1 MKSVLP
7 VLAAVAMSACWL
19 QDCAATTYVTREEM
33 AAHAERV
40 AKWTALDGEWEGGL
54 TFASVADGVANEP
67 LYLRLGFSDRSVSV
81 STRKKESASW
91 TVIGTYTLTSANKEH
106 AVIFVDST
114 SARPPG
120 RYVAVFLRVDE
131 NSATAIF
138 SREEKA
144 PGNPQAVMPVDNR
157 SGVVRRSAKP
167 PADVSGQSPGQ
178 PPK

>member
-19 QDCAATTYVTREEM
+19 QDCAATTDVTREEM

-67 LYLRLGFSDRSVSV
+67 LYLRIGFSDRSVSV

-91 TVIGTYTLTSANKEH
+91 TVSGTYTLTSVNKER
-106 AVIFVDST
+106 AVTLNEGLLLRETAGFNIQN
-114 SARPPG
+114 G
-120 RYVAVFLRVDE
+120 RTLADLN
-131 NSATAIF
+131 NSLTVIAQVILF
-138 SREEKA
+138 
-144 PGNPQAVMPVDNR
+144 
-157 SGVVRRSAKP
+157 
-167 PADVSGQSPGQ
+167 
-178 PPK
+178 